1 MIVYYRARSN
11 YMTSTNLSYLSY
23 IKGYSKD
30 HMKVVD
36 DMPASDWESYITV
49 ANHPEYPS
57 ATAAYCGAQAQV
69 NHPIMIKPTSK

>member
-1 MIVYYRARSN
+1 
-11 YMTSTNLSYLSY
+11 MTSTNLSYLFY

-69 NHPIMIKPTSK
+69 NHPIMINPTSK